1 MKNTRPFQV
10 STFGLSPDMKRVHP
24 AFGTINRGEV
34 SRHTLFDA
42 LEIYRRIDSN
52 AAPSESH
59 FLIKSELGRFIVRV
73 AGGQLT
79 LAAENEPASQAV
91 PLAAEEIVTRVE
103 KPQVPVVMAP
113 PPPPPEPRWRIAL
126 SAALVLA
133 GVALLIRGLKPLL
146 VPEPATAAED
156 ISLITDLVQVNAQ
169 QRAAAGIFSTGDRP
183 GDRRLTISA
192 NGYIEFAELGP
203 RQSLGSGTDTFEI
216 GRREAQ
222 TCLVTARN
230 GVITIVNAN
239 TLRYY
244 GDTYRRL
251 E

>member
-10 STFGLSPDMKRVHP
+10 STFGLSPDLKRVHP

-42 LEIYRRIDSN
+42 LEIYRRIDPN

-79 LAAENEPASQAV
+79 LAAENERTAQAV
-91 PLAAEEIVTRVE
+91 PLAPEEIVTRLE
-103 KPQVPVVMAP
+103 KPHVEVVMA
-113 PPPPPEPRWRIAL
+113 PPPPPEPRWRIAV
-126 SAALVLA
+126 SAVLVLA

-146 VPEPATAAED
+146 VPEPAAAAED
-156 ISLITDLVQVNAQ
+156 ISIITDLVQVNAQ
-169 QRAAAGIFSTGDRP
+169 QRAVAGIFATGDRP

-203 RQSLGSGTDTFEI
+203 RQNLGSGTDTFEI